1 MYIESVPNRNSPPA
15 VLLRESYRDNGKV
28 RKRTLCNLS
37 NWPVAHIEGLRGVL
51 KGGTVIAAERDAFS
65 VTRTLPHGHVAAALG
80 TARKIGLDR
89 VLGPDGDRCRDLVLA
104 LLVSR
109 ILDPASKLATARALS
124 PATATSS
131 LGEMLRLGAVDED
144 ELYIALDW
152 LLERQPAIETA
163 LAKRHLNSGTLV
175 LYDVS
180 SSYMEGRCCPLAK
193 RGYSRDRKKGT
204 LQITYGL
211 LCAPDGCPIAIEVF
225 DGDTADPM
233 TLATQIEKL
242 KQRFRLDRVV
252 MVGDR
257 GMITQARI
265 TDEIKSAGLDWIT
278 ALRAPAIKGL
288 LQSGA
293 LQLSLFDQRD
303 MASITTSDFPDE
315 RLVVCRNPDLAAE
328 RSRKREELL
337 VATERDLARI
347 QAAVV
352 RRRAPLRGAAEIA
365 LAVGAVIN
373 RHKMAKHFEINIS
386 AEAFNFAR
394 KTAEI
399 AAEAAIDGIY
409 VVRTNLPAETCDDA
423 TTVRSYKSLAL
434 VERAFR
440 CLKTADLQIR
450 PVYHWLADRVRA
462 HVLLCMLAYYLEW
475 HMRQG
480 LAPMLFEDADKQAAE
495 TLRTSVV
502 AQAQRSPAAVQKQ
515 TTKSTP
521 DGLPVHS
528 FQTLLADLATIAQ
541 NTILT
546 AITPNYP
553 LIMLTRPTPIQHK
566 AFQLLGLSLLQT
578 NSMKQVMDCGH
589 AAC

>member
-37 NWPVAHIEGLRGVL
+37 DWPVAHIEGLRGVL
-51 KGGTVIAAERDAFS
+51 KGGTVIAAERNAFT

-89 VLGPDGDRCRDLVLA
+89 ILGPDGDRCRDLVLA

-293 LQLSLFDQRD
+293 LQLSFFDQRD
-303 MASITTSDFPDE
+303 IAFITTPAFPNE
-315 RLVVCRNPDLAAE
+315 RLVVCRNSDLAAE

-337 VATERDLARI
+337 AATERDLARV

-352 RRRAPLRGAAEIA
+352 RKRAPLRGAAEIA

-373 RHKMAKHFEINIS
+373 RHKMAKHFEINVS
-386 AEAFNFAR
+386 DTAFSFAR

-440 CLKTADLQIR
+440 CIKTVDLQIR

-462 HVLLCMLAYYLEW
+462 HVFVCMLAYYLEW
-475 HMRQG
+475 HMRQR
-480 LAPMLFEDADKQAAE
+480 LAPMLYDDTDKDAGEAQRSSIVAKAE
-495 TLRTSVV
+495 
-502 AQAQRSPAAVQKQ
+502 RSPAAVTKQ
-515 TTKSTP
+515 TTGRTE

-528 FQTLLADLATIAQ
+528 FQTLLDDLATLTR
-541 NTILT
+541 NTLVT
-546 AITPNYP
+546 AITPEQP
-553 LIMLTRPTPIQHK
+553 FTLIARPTPIQQK
-566 AFQLLGLSLLQT
+566 ARDLLGLSRTQ
-578 NSMKQVMDCGH
+578 
-589 AAC
+589 